1 MIAVTPPRHKH
12 HTLPY
17 AQLPGIRPPAMKSNV
32 LLVDYDKEE
41 LDTLSGY
48 LNDSYQLFTAS
59 HERAVMRIIETHP
72 IHLIISSIELIDTD
86 GSQLCAQLKSSAQ
99 YSHIPIILV
108 LAGGAIPSRLKSLE
122 SGADAYIERP
132 LSREYIKA
140 QIKNLIANRARIK
153 DYFAHN
159 LFAYT
164 DAHTCSKNNE
174 VFLNRLNT
182 LISHHL
188 PNPDLDVDLL
198 ARLMNMSRPTLY
210 RKIKCLSDL
219 TPNELITIA
228 RLKRAADL
236 ISAADHK
243 IFEIAKMVGFNSRS
257 NFGKAFFKQFNV
269 TPTAFQQLKK
279 GL

>member
-1 MIAVTPPRHKH
+1 
-12 HTLPY
+12 
-17 AQLPGIRPPAMKSNV
+17 MKNNV
-32 LLVDYDKEE
+32 LLVDHDKEE
-41 LDTLSGY
+41 LDILSGY
-48 LNDSYQLFTAS
+48 LNDTYELFTARN
-59 HERAVMRIIETHP
+59 ERTVMRTIETHS

-86 GSQLCAQLKSSAQ
+86 GSKLCAQLKSSAH
-99 YSHIPIILV
+99 YSHIPVILL

-132 LSREYIKA
+132 LSGEYIRA

-153 DYFAHN
+153 DYFAHT

-164 DAHTCSKNNE
+164 DARICSKTNE
-174 VFLNRLNT
+174 GFLNRLND
-182 LISHHL
+182 LISDHL

-210 RKIKCLSDL
+210 RKIKCISNL

-228 RLKRAADL
+228 RLKRAAEL
-236 ISAADHK
+236 ISTADHK
-243 IFEIAKMVGFNSRS
+243 IFEVAKMVGFNSRS

-269 TPTAFQQLKK
+269 TPTAYQQLKK
-279 GL
+279 G